1 MWNGFFRV
9 MCEEFFILTYKCEF
23 IPDEELEKVFE
34 FNMRASAYVY
44 NKTLE
49 FSIYRSNLVNEFAIG
64 NKFKVNRSY
73 TQDIV
78 KTLKKQKPFLKK
90 AESTCLQASTDRL
103 IKAYEGYYNK
113 KTGFPKFKSS
123 KRNPV
128 NSITLR
134 NNNYK
139 TKEGIKETLRWEKDK
154 FRLNKI
160 GYIKVKHKRNI
171 NGKIKEA
178 TIKKENGRWYVCIAY
193 QLDKINPREEFPH
206 GHYLGIDLGLT
217 DFLTFS
223 NGRVITKPDLKR
235 INERIKYYTQKIA
248 RKKEGGSNWKKTLK
262 KIHKWIN
269 KKNNVVNDYYH
280 KISYNIVKHYRFIAV
295 EKLNIRGM
303 LKSNLSRSVHEIGW
317 GKLVEMIKY
326 KAKWYGREFI
336 QIDRWFPSSKKCW
349 VCGEINSELER
360 GEREWECPYC
370 HTHLLRDLNA
380 ALNILYEGI
389 RAAGSSVLSLV
400 DFMHMLSQEC
410 LEIFL
415 SNCEVRTICVA

>member
-1 MWNGFFRV
+1 M
-9 MCEEFFILTYKCEF
+9 TDKCEF

-280 KISYNIVKHYRFIAV
+280 KISYNIVKHYRFIAM

>member
-9 MCEEFFILTYKCEF
+9 MCEEFFILTDKCEF

-123 KRNPV
+123 KRNTV

-280 KISYNIVKHYRFIAV
+280 KISYNIVKHYRFIAM